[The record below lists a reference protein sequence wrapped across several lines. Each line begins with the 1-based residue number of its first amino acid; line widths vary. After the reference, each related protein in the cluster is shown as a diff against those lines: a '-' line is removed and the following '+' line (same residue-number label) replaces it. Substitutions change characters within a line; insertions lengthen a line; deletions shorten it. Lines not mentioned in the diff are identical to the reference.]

1 MSIIT
6 IHQCIVFSAALDVR
20 YELFVL
26 VGTRSVS
33 WVQMA
38 SASSSSL
45 GYVWRLY
52 NLSVGWGGSVKLSG
66 KSFHQS

>member
-45 GYVWRLY
+45 GYVWRFTIY
-52 NLSVGWGGSVKLSG
+52 RWIGGDLSS
-66 KSFHQS
+66 